1 MMTRNETVIIS
12 SPHLHA
18 GTSINHVM
26 TRVIYAL
33 IPGILLSVWFF
44 GSGVLIQSL
53 LAVLFA
59 LCAEALMLY
68 LREKPLRLFLFDGSA
83 VVTAL
88 LFALCLSPY
97 TPVWVNFTG
106 ICFAI
111 IVAKHLYGG
120 IGYNMFNPAMAG
132 YVFVLLCFP
141 VNMTTWPLPAGIT
154 DQQATL
160 LQILSIIFTGPSSL
174 ENFDSLSGATT
185 LGWTKSQLSGM
196 FMITEIRNSPLFG
209 SFAGKGTEW
218 IAVAWL
224 CGGIWLLIQ
233 RIIKWEM
240 PVFFIGTVFLISLL
254 FYWYDSS
261 IYLSPVLT
269 LFTGGIM
276 LATFFIITDPV
287 TASATPRGR
296 IIYVIGIGLLTYII
310 RTWSAYPDGVAF
322 AVLLMNAVV
331 PLVDNYTRPRVFG
344 EIKHG

>member
-1 MMTRNETVIIS
+1 MTRNETVIIS

-18 GTSINHVM
+18 VTSINHVM

-44 GSGVLIQSL
+44 GSGVLIQCL

-68 LREKPLRLFLFDGSA
+68 LREKPVRLFLFDGSA

-106 ICFAI
+106 TCFAI

-141 VNMTTWPLPAGIT
+141 VNMTTWSLPAGIA

-254 FYWYDSS
+254 FYGYDSD
-261 IYLSPVLT
+261 IYLSPLLT

-296 IIYVIGIGLLTYII
+296 IIYVTGIGLLTYII

-322 AVLLMNAVV
+322 AVLLMNAAV
-331 PLVDNYTRPRVFG
+331 PLIDNYTRPRVFG

>member
-1 MMTRNETVIIS
+1 MTRNETVIIS

-18 GTSINHVM
+18 VTSINHVM

-33 IPGILLSVWFF
+33 IPGILLSAWFF
-44 GSGVLIQSL
+44 GSGVLIQCL

-59 LCAEALMLY
+59 LCAEVLMLY

-141 VNMTTWPLPAGIT
+141 VNMTTWSLPAGIAN
-154 DQQATL
+154 QQATL

-196 FMITEIRNSPLFG
+196 FMVGEIRNSPLFG
-209 SFAGKGTEW
+209 TFAGKGTEW

-254 FYWYDSS
+254 FYGYDND
-261 IYLSPVLT
+261 IYLSPLLT

-322 AVLLMNAVV
+322 AVLLMNAAV
-331 PLVDNYTRPRVFG
+331 PLIDNYTRPRIFG

>member
-1 MMTRNETVIIS
+1 MTRNETVIIS

-18 GTSINHVM
+18 VTSINHVM

-33 IPGILLSVWFF
+33 IPGILLSAWFF
-44 GSGVLIQSL
+44 GSGVLIQCL
-53 LAVLFA
+53 LAVFFA
-59 LCAEALMLY
+59 ICVEALMLY

-97 TPVWVNFTG
+97 TPVWVNFSG

-141 VNMTTWPLPAGIT
+141 VNLTTWSLPAGIA

>member
-1 MMTRNETVIIS
+1 MRNETVIIS

-18 GTSINHVM
+18 ATSINRVM
-26 TRVIYAL
+26 TQVIYAL
-33 IPGILLSVWFF
+33 IPGILLSIWFF
-44 GSGVLIQSL
+44 GSGVLIQCL

-59 LCAEALMLY
+59 LCVEALMLY
-68 LREKPLRLFLFDGSA
+68 LRKKPLRLFLFDGSA

-141 VNMTTWPLPAGIT
+141 VNMTTWPLPTGAA

-160 LQILSIIFTGPSSL
+160 LQTLSIIFAGPSSV

-185 LGWTKSQLSGM
+185 LAWTKSQLSGM
-196 FMITEIRNSPLFG
+196 FMIAEIRISPLFG

-224 CGGIWLLIQ
+224 CGGIWLFIQ
-233 RIIKWEM
+233 RIIKWQM
-240 PVFFIGTVFLISLL
+240 PVFFIGTVFVISQLL
-254 FYWYDSS
+254 YWYDSD
-261 IYLSPVLT
+261 IYLSPIMT

-287 TASATPRGR
+287 TASTTPRGK
-296 IIYVIGIGLLTYII
+296 IIYVTGIGLLTYII
-310 RTWSAYPDGVAF
+310 RTWGGYPDGVAF
-322 AVLLMNAVV
+322 AVLLMNAAV
-331 PLVDNYTRPRVFG
+331 PLIDNYTRPRAFG
-344 EIKHG
+344 ETRHE